1 MTEQKPNCGNC
12 SLATI
17 YGLDAT
23 KIATYNPNQNPYPHV
38 YTCKERRGKWMQ
50 ADDVC
55 LSHPQAREYL
65 MAPVIEEL
73 ERRSNYD
80 RTAYVPAN
88 IRKTVLE
95 ECIALIKG
103 VE

>member
-1 MTEQKPNCGNC
+1 MDKPNPDVPNC
-12 SLATI
+12 S
-17 YGLDAT
+17 
-23 KIATYNPNQNPYPHV
+23 
-38 YTCKERRGKWMQ
+38 TCKYYEDCDCSLYNFRLMSYEEALIERIG
-50 ADDVC
+50 C

-65 MAPVIEEL
+65 MKDVIEEL